1 MVLLSSGDKLGWRI
15 AILWKMPYKDYSRT
29 SNNRPWLGP
38 KKSVGFQRFRFW
50 EIPEVLTF
58 QHQFNSFT
66 RNNVN
71 FKMILKYLHSQFIA
85 NGIDLILF
93 TRLTIKF
100 VWSVINNIFDLLNFL
115 FLQKLFEITSI
126 KTCFRLIIITHTLY
140 AHTLSNSYI
149 VFNTL

>member
-1 MVLLSSGDKLGWRI
+1 MHSLASITAVLSTVGFCNIQHVVLLSSASGDKLGWRV

-29 SNNRPWLGP
+29 SNNHSWLGP

-58 QHQFNSFT
+58 QHQINSLT

-85 NGIDLILF
+85 NVPETIDLILF

-100 VWSVINNIFDLLNFL
+100 VRSVGINNIFDLLNFL
-115 FLQKLFEITSI
+115 FLQKLF
-126 KTCFRLIIITHTLY
+126 
-140 AHTLSNSYI
+140 
-149 VFNTL
+149 